1 MKSRNLINSVLL
13 ALGAVLL
20 MGVMFI
26 NHAQAA
32 TPYYTQSI
40 NKGAGFIKSH
50 TAKQSLDSWDAL
62 AVRRSPYGMSTAA
75 KKVFIKSLAGQF
87 SNLRGHYAAVDYERS
102 LIGAVSI
109 GYNPAKYRGKNLV
122 SGIVKTAPKSNSGIT
137 AKIFGII
144 ALSTKNYGKTSNAT
158 VKTLLSQVVKAQNTQ
173 GGWALNGTGSDVD
186 ITGMALMAL
195 GMHRGYSSVQRA
207 VIKAVNLLKKTAFQ
221 KSTGDFVISSA
232 FTKKANANSDA
243 MAIAGLSAVGVD
255 TEKTLK
261 TKGGV
266 TPVRRLIK
274 YQKSNGQFRW
284 LAGSNTGSLQMAT
297 QQATYALEQYRNLKL
312 KKGSIFNF

>member
-1 MKSRNLINSVLL
+1 MKKRNLIKSTLLVLGTIL
-13 ALGAVLL
+13 LSSALFTGRT
-20 MGVMFI
+20 
-26 NHAQAA
+26 QAA

-40 NKGAGFIKSH
+40 NKGASFIKSH

-62 AVRRSPYGMSTAA
+62 AVRRSPYGMSSAA
-75 KKVFIKSLAGQF
+75 RKVFVKSLAGQF
-87 SNLRGHYAAVDYERS
+87 SNLQGHYAAVDYERS
-102 LIGAVSI
+102 LIGAVSV
-109 GYNPAKYRGKNLV
+109 GYNPTKYRGKNLV
-122 SGIVKTAPKSNSGIT
+122 TGIIKTAPKSNSGIT

-158 VKTLLSQVVKAQNTQ
+158 IKTLLSQVVKAQNTQ

-195 GMHRGYSSVQRA
+195 GMHRSYSSVKKA
-207 VIKAVNLLKKTAFQ
+207 ITKAVNLLKNTAFQ
-221 KSTGDFVISSA
+221 KATGDFVISSA

-261 TKGGV
+261 TKSGV
-266 TPVRRLIK
+266 TPIQRLIK
-274 YQKSNGQFRW
+274 YQKLNGQFRW
-284 LAGSNTGSLQMAT
+284 LVGSNSGSLQMAT
-297 QQATYALEQYRNLKL
+297 QQATYAMEQYRNLKL